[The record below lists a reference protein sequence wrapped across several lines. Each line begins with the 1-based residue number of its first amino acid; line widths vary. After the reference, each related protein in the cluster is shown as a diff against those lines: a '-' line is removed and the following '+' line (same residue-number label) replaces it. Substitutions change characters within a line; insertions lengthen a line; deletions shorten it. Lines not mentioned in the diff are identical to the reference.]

1 MDDCS
6 LLTPR
11 AIGGS
16 DWLAGEADQE
26 IDIDQRVSDFSRS
39 GSQLLAAAGRCPR
52 LYFTKYG

>member
-11 AIGGS
+11 QLAAR
-16 DWLAGEADQE
+16 DWLAREAYQE
-26 IDIDQRVSDFSRS
+26 IDIDQKYPILEKW
-39 GSQLLAAAGRCPR
+39 SQLLAAAGRCPR